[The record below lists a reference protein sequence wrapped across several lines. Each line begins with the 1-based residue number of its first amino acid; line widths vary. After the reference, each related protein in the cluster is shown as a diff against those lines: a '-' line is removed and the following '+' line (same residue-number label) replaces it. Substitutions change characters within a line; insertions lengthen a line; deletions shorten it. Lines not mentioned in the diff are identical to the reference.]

1 MEQKGLIHVYTGD
14 GKGKTTSA
22 LGLAMRAR
30 GHGLK
35 VCYIYFH
42 KDPKRWGYGEHKI
55 LKKIGV
61 DTFCFAQGHPH
72 FCKKTQRDKIRK
84 ECLRGLKFIESL
96 YRKKRY
102 DMLIL
107 DEINISLRDGF
118 LKKGEILNMMGS
130 KPRGLELVLTGRGAA
145 KEVIKN
151 ADLVSRMEKIKH
163 PYDSGVERRIGI
175 EY

>member
-1 MEQKGLIHVYTGD
+1 
-14 GKGKTTSA
+14 
-22 LGLAMRAR
+22 
-30 GHGLK
+30 
-35 VCYIYFH
+35 
-42 KDPKRWGYGEHKI
+42 
-55 LKKIGV
+55 
-61 DTFCFAQGHPH
+61 
-72 FCKKTQRDKIRK
+72 
-84 ECLRGLKFIESL
+84 LKFIESL